1 VLNQE
6 KNMKTNVVR
15 LEESTTEFDTVR
27 DYVAGFRVIGC
38 GGDESDH
45 YCALAANHDTLN
57 LDTVRK
63 LFKSG
68 IEDGLPEEDDALSYL
83 FSKTSKLMTRVSMK
97 KIFLFFKNIGLDRNP
112 SFPGFPDQ
120 RIKTA
125 RIKSTSFAGD
135 EVRNIETNGRMK
147 LRLIETIFRDEYL
160 PAIGHTMRNELA
172 EAEENELAEAEEDAA
187 MLRAEEQENEGKRPE
202 LPNSTKKRSLSEIS
216 PYVGNLVAQA
226 DQVCDTVH
234 SAKRGRTS
242 MERIV
247 SSPLVAKTNFVF
259 RTPNKDDSLDTHS
272 ISSRLSGTGFSKG
285 DF

>member
-1 VLNQE
+1 MLNQE
-6 KNMKTNVVR
+6 KNMKKNEVR
-15 LEESTTEFDTVR
+15 LEDSRTEFDTVR
-27 DYVAGFRVIGC
+27 DYVAGFRVISC
-38 GGDESDH
+38 GGNASDH

-63 LFKSG
+63 LFTSG
-68 IEDGLPEEDDALSYL
+68 VEDGLPEEDDALSYL

-97 KIFLFFKNIGLDRNP
+97 KIFIFFKNIGLDRNP

-125 RIKSTSFAGD
+125 RIRTTSFAGD

-147 LRLIETIFRDEYL
+147 LRLMETIFRDEYL
-160 PAIGHTMRNELA
+160 PAIGHTMRNELT
-172 EAEENELAEAEEDAA
+172 EAEEDAA
-187 MLRAEEQENEGKRPE
+187 MLRAEEQENEGKRPA

-234 SAKRGRTS
+234 SAKKGRTS
-242 MERIV
+242 MECIV

-259 RTPNKDDSLDTHS
+259 KTPNKDDSLDTHS